1 MYIYFLVSWI
11 FQKEIR
17 HKKRWEFVF
26 CWWHF
31 PILCVVESYLA
42 EPNYRKR
49 SQNPQ
54 IPIIWGSK
62 LCGKLC
68 SDFIIRFVSLC
79 YSCSIISAC
88 HEIDSTI
95 LQNKHSRNILWK
107 LTHIWCNGSLEIVD
121 WKSKMLPT
129 KLVFPRRNI
138 TIKLTTSSWDTDSF
152 LQIQDSTLKLNGP
165 LNGTPKHPL
174 FWRCNGHYFNDHLSF
189 SKSSRKAW
197 RLL

>member
-1 MYIYFLVSWI
+1 MYIYFFCFLDFSKRDST
-11 FQKEIR
+11 Q
-17 HKKRWEFVF
+17 KRWEFVF

-79 YSCSIISAC
+79 YSCSIIWAC
-88 HEIDSTI
+88 HDIDSTI
-95 LQNKHSRNILWK
+95 LQNKHSNILWNW
-107 LTHIWCNGSLEIVD
+107 HIRCNWSLEIVD
-121 WKSKMLPT
+121 WKSKMPPA

-152 LQIQDSTLKLNGP
+152 LQIQDSRLNFKIEWSTHRNTKTPIVLKMQWS
-165 LNGTPKHPL
+165 L
-174 FWRCNGHYFNDHLSF
+174 F
-189 SKSSRKAW
+189 
-197 RLL
+197 

>member
-1 MYIYFLVSWI
+1 MNLWIIKITRFFSVQSQILKSNISISNRQFYVLFFMFFMYIYFLVSWI

-95 LQNKHSRNILWK
+95 LQNKHSRNILWNW
-107 LTHIWCNGSLEIVD
+107 HIFGAMEA
-121 WKSKMLPT
+121 
-129 KLVFPRRNI
+129 
-138 TIKLTTSSWDTDSF
+138 
-152 LQIQDSTLKLNGP
+152 LK
-165 LNGTPKHPL
+165 
-174 FWRCNGHYFNDHLSF
+174 
-189 SKSSRKAW
+189 
-197 RLL
+197 